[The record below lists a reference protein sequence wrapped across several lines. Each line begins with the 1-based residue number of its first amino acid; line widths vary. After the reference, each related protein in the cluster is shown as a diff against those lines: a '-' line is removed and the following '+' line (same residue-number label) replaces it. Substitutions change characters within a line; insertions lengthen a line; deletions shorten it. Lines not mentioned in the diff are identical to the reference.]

1 MTRVSPARLAA
12 MVRVFRN
19 SIAESSVEI
28 IGDDQDI
35 DASVSDALRAVLAVP
50 EPAPDGDVM
59 VIRAAVGGDAPRR
72 RTMSD
77 TKAGLIAWAD
87 KIDNRLGPISGRE
100 ADALAVAVRAAADRI
115 DMLKTA
121 VRAAADRI
129 DMLKTAVRAAAD
141 RIDAL
146 ETVLRNAAR
155 NDKTVYKHHEARPWN
170 GEKPGVS
177 DGTIWLTPA
186 EMARAI
192 LDDPDLA
199 TARDVL

>member
-1 MTRVSPARLAA
+1 
-12 MVRVFRN
+12 
-19 SIAESSVEI
+19 
-28 IGDDQDI
+28 
-35 DASVSDALRAVLAVP
+35 
-50 EPAPDGDVM
+50 
-59 VIRAAVGGDAPRR
+59 
-72 RTMSD
+72 MSD

-100 ADALAVAVRAAADRI
+100 ADALAV
-115 DMLKTA
+115 A

-186 EMARAI
+186 EMARVV
-192 LDDPDLA
+192 LGEPDLA